1 MRKNG
6 QPEFPDPDKNG
17 FFAPEE
23 NGIDVKSPEFKAVH
37 KACQKFLPAGAAAR
51 LRAVPAA
58 RSMEAPAPR

>member
-23 NGIDVKSPEFKAVH
+23 NGIDVKSPEFKA
-37 KACQKFLPAGAAAR
+37 CQKFLLAEVPPPA
-51 LRAVPAA
+51 
-58 RSMEAPAPR
+58 